1 MDSNS
6 KRVIEPTPF
15 DDAQF
20 LWCTNWCVAK
30 GLSPYDEKS
39 WADAKF
45 EYLKAHEA
53 KERTND

>member
-1 MDSNS
+1 MEIQTV
-6 KRVIEPTPF
+6 KPTQF

-20 LWCTNWCVAK
+20 LWCTNWCKEK
-30 GLSPYDEKS
+30 GLSPYDEKI

-53 KERTND
+53 KERTNG